1 MYVHDCVYDIVSV
14 CAGVYI
20 SVEGATHNPA
30 TTTLLATLGGQP
42 GVLQLALHLLLASA
56 VR

>member
-1 MYVHDCVYDIVSV
+1 
-14 CAGVYI
+14 VYI